1 MKKIMYLLVLAIMFV
16 FAACSGGA
24 SEGTSEEAAVEV
36 VCSNTG
42 EPCLEDHSCC
52 AVKEEAACCCGDAT
66 CDGSCH
72 AEEGHAHEHD
82 HSDGESHD
90 HDHDHSDGEGHDHEH

>member
-1 MKKIMYLLVLAIMFV
+1 MKKLSYLFAILGL
-16 FAACSGGA
+16 FAFTACGGGA
-24 SEGTSEEAAVEV
+24 TDNSAEEATEV
-36 VCSNTG
+36 AVCSNTG

-52 AVKEEAACCCGDAT
+52 AVKEEASCCCGDET

-82 HSDGESHD
+82 H
-90 HDHDHSDGEGHDHEH
+90 DGEGHDHEHDHSDSEEHDHEH